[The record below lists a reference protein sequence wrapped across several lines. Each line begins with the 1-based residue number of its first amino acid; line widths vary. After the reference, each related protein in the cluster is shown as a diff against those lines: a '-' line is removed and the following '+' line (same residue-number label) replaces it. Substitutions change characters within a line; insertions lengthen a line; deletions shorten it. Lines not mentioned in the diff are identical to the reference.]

1 MLKLADL
8 QIPDTSI
15 CIHGK
20 AVFYNENGFIR
31 MAFNTTPRTILE
43 DVCKSINIHFR
54 DGSIAL
60 TLDNTL
66 YNLTVRQNEAL
77 MNMPLT
83 GDMFVPDKD
92 RAYVDPYEAIYAI
105 GTHIGVF
112 PPYWRD
118 DMRTN
123 YTTSPIPALEIQV
136 LLDAEQ
142 RRWDTLNIVTD
153 SNLISA
159 YFQLNEVLDLVEKH
173 IKEVKDS
180 D

>member
-15 CIHGK
+15 CVHGN
-20 AVFYNENGFIR
+20 AVFYNENGFTR

-43 DVCKSINIHFR
+43 DVCKSLAIPIKCE
-54 DGSIAL
+54 SPAL

-66 YNLTVRQNEAL
+66 YDLTVCKNKAL
-77 MNMPLT
+77 MNMILT
-83 GDMFVPDKD
+83 DDMLVPDKE
-92 RAYVDPYEAIYAI
+92 RAYVDPYEAVYAI

-123 YTTSPIPALEIQV
+123 YTTSPITALEIQV
-136 LLDAEQ
+136 LLNAEQ

-153 SNLISA
+153 INLISA